1 MTALCECRALA
12 FYRDY
17 PLGGTMSNPFTR
29 TGLAVALFSCLIALC
44 VFAPPALAQTGSTG
58 ALTGTVTDQSGSVIV
73 GAKVTITS
81 LATGQARTASTG
93 ADGSYRFALLPPG
106 NYSVTFAANGFKTV
120 TVPSVTVNVTET
132 PVLNR
137 KLQLGAQTQKVTV
150 EATAQALQTQSV
162 TNGGLVSGHE
172 ITALPLV
179 SRNYTQVISLS
190 PGTVANASNASAVG
204 NGTQDVSANGST
216 VQENNYSMDGVSVV
230 NYISGMAAQEGS
242 FPGIAIPNP
251 DTIQEFKVQTSQYD
265 ASSGRN
271 PGANVDVVTKT
282 GTNQFHGDVWEFN
295 RNNFFNAN
303 DFFYKHSELS
313 QGQANHPQTL
323 KQNTFG
329 FTFGG
334 PIIHDK
340 LFFFGSYQGIR
351 QINGI
356 GTSGFASGYAPNTWL
371 LPLNDYADVTN
382 GTCSDVRCTN
392 NVPAY
397 KAYLGSVFAGQSG
410 FFPFLGGTGVTVQPC
425 AAGDTTCNS
434 TNITNTAVALLQ
446 AKGVVKGGYNQG
458 YYFPS
463 APASCG
469 SSACQLAI
477 SEPTHANEDQYMI
490 NSQYV
495 INSNNSLYERY
506 LYQRDPQAQS
516 FNCFILPGNC
526 NPGGPVDAFYGNH
539 VAQFEWQ
546 SVLTPNLVNQA
557 RFAFHRDM
565 ENNSDPNAGVLNT
578 CSLPNGGSIIPVAN
592 QGASCGSIPT
602 PSLAKQYP
610 ELYVPIQLDILG
622 VGGVPW
628 SQGGNL
634 FMVSSN
640 YVNTFTFSDS
650 LSWTHGRHSIRAGFD
665 ANRIQYDSTQPSPE
679 RGEVLFYSTAD
690 FLTSSSG
697 PAIDGTPLTP
707 TGGIAAGFGNKGY
720 FTHDNRANQFDAY
733 VEDDFKVTPKLTLN
747 LGVRWEYAGFPSDV
761 TGMATNLWPSQIDT
775 LNSGSLLNA
784 LGPTG
789 TLRGFVVPTNFD
801 FKQFGLTAPSGAT
814 GVLTNSNKT
823 LVPGA
828 PLDNFAPRLGVAW
841 QPFNKFVV
849 RAGYGWF
856 YDTIFANLL
865 IENELN
871 MPPYSAP
878 AAGPSP
884 VNQENTLHNP
894 WLAGVGPL
902 AWTPRFMYQSLAPPS
917 PSCPAGICSSGL
929 TYFSTSPQM
938 ADRSPLTQEYS
949 LDLQYQLPHGWLVD
963 VGYVGSHSTHLYN
976 YERDLNVAQ
985 LVAGAPNNPTA
996 ASGLQNLQMISSSLP
1011 YNDAAN
1017 SNPITTN
1024 TLGVA
1029 TSNVN
1034 ERVGYLGFAP
1044 GGIPAGVAA
1053 TTNLGDSRYDSLQ
1066 AQIKHQFS
1074 KGLLL
1079 QVAYTW
1085 SKEFTNVNASVAGGG
1100 IAPPGAVLFGTS
1112 NSNNP
1117 LNLTQQYGLAAWNR
1131 PQRLVIS
1138 YVYNLPYKNT
1148 HGLTGRLLSGWS
1160 LSGVTTIQDGL
1171 PFWITDGGG
1180 GSIYGGVGTS
1190 RAALADPVGCS
1201 PTTGNCKSGIPL
1213 ATSGST
1219 DYRATPGHF
1228 WVNPNAFIALSPTAS
1243 NGGNPSL
1250 PFQPLPADSPYCIG
1264 GTFNPSGSPTAPC
1277 GTANATYVNAGTGYG
1292 NSSIGAIMGPGQFN
1306 FDMSLVKSTK
1316 VTEWGTLEF
1325 HVDAFNVFNHSQFN
1339 PPYGN
1344 NVNSPASFGTI
1355 TSTSVTPRVFQFGLK
1370 FLF

>member
-1 MTALCECRALA
+1 M
-12 FYRDY
+12 
-17 PLGGTMSNPFTR
+17 
-29 TGLAVALFSCLIALC
+29 
-44 VFAPPALAQTGSTG
+44 AQTGSTG

-81 LATGQARTASTG
+81 LATGQTRTASTG
-93 ADGSYRFALLPPG
+93 ADGAYKFALLPPG
-106 NYSVTFAANGFKTV
+106 NYSVTFSASGFKTV

-137 KLQLGAQTQKVTV
+137 KLEVGAQAQKVTV
-150 EATAQALQTQSV
+150 EATAQTLQTQSV

-242 FPGIAIPNP
+242 YPGIAIPNP

-313 QGQANHPQTL
+313 QGQGNHPQTL

-334 PIIHDK
+334 PIKHDK

-351 QINGI
+351 QVNGI

-397 KAYLGSVFAGQSG
+397 KAYLGSVFAGQTG
-410 FFPFLGGTGVTVQPC
+410 FFPFLGGTGVTVNPC
-425 AAGDTTCNS
+425 APGDTTCNS

-469 SSACQLAI
+469 SAACQLAI
-477 SEPTHANEDQYMI
+477 SDPTHANEDQYMI

-539 VAQFEWQ
+539 VAQLEWQ

-565 ENNSDPNAGVLNT
+565 ENNGDPNAGVLNT
-578 CSLPNGGSIIPVAN
+578 CSLPNGGSIIPVTN
-592 QGASCGSIPT
+592 QGAPCGSIPT
-602 PSLAKQYP
+602 PSLVKQYP

-650 LSWTHGRHSIRAGFD
+650 FSWTHGRHSIRVGFD

-707 TGGIAAGFGNKGY
+707 TGGIASGFGNKGY

-761 TGMATNLWPSQIDT
+761 TGMATNLWPSLIDT

-784 LGPTG
+784 LGPVG
-789 TLRGFVVPTNFD
+789 TLRGFVVPTNFA
-801 FKQFGLTAPSGAT
+801 FKQFGLTAPALPGYPAGASGVT
-814 GVLTNSNKT
+814 VNSNKT

-878 AAGPSP
+878 ASGPSP
-884 VNQENTLHNP
+884 LNQENTLHNP
-894 WLAGVGPL
+894 WLAGAGPL
-902 AWTPRFMYQSLAPPS
+902 AWTPRFMYQSPSGPS

-938 ADRSPLTQEYS
+938 ASRSPLTQEYS
-949 LDLQYQLPHGWLVD
+949 LDLQYQLPDQWLVD

-996 ASGLQNLQMISSSLP
+996 ASGLQNVQMISSSLP

-1017 SNPITTN
+1017 QNPITTN
-1024 TLGVA
+1024 TLGVG

-1034 ERVGYLGFAP
+1034 ERVGNLGFAP

-1066 AQIKHQFS
+1066 AQVKHQFS

-1079 QVAYTW
+1079 QFAYTW

-1131 PQRLVIS
+1131 PQRFVIS

-1148 HGLTGRLLSGWS
+1148 HGFTGKVLSGWS

-1190 RAALADPVGCS
+1190 RAALADPVDCS

-1243 NGGNPSL
+1243 NGGNPNL

-1264 GTFNPSGSPTAPC
+1264 GTPNPGGSPTDPC
-1277 GTANATYVNAGTGYG
+1277 GAPPNPFTHDPGATFVNAGTGYG

-1325 HVDAFNVFNHSQFN
+1325 HVDAFNVFNHTQFN